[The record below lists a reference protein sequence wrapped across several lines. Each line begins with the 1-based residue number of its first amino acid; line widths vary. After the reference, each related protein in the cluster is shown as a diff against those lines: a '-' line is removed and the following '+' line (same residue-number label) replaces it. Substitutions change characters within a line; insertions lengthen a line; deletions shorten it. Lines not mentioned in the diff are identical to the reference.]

1 MTTALVAQHEVEEEI
16 AVLRG
21 EKERERGVPDWSG
34 SRCHVICAVMC
45 RLAVSH
51 FSSPS
56 ALLRMRRDAL
66 AHRQAPTVLGSVR
79 EFRLRSP
86 KS

>member
-21 EKERERGVPDWSG
+21 EKESERGVPDWSG

-45 RLAVSH
+45 RLAVSLFFVAVSVSPH
-51 FSSPS
+51 AARRSGAWAGASKSSAPS
-56 ALLRMRRDAL
+56 R
-66 AHRQAPTVLGSVR
+66 VSGSG
-79 EFRLRSP
+79 L
-86 KS
+86 